1 MTRLPFAF
9 LFFALAAHAAEPP
22 ARPLG
27 VPGNIVAV
35 PVAAPGEVFVPPAIV
50 EIPEDKHGDMV
61 KLGRN
66 IVVHT
71 QRYARRFSGNGL
83 TCANCHLAEGRKPDA
98 APLWAAFLS
107 YPRLVGDAVQS
118 FEQRVQDCFR
128 LELNGM
134 GPPLD
139 SPEMQG
145 LVAYAQW
152 LATGAP
158 ARALLPGQGFPRFVA
173 PPEISSAR
181 GAQIYAAQC
190 ALCHGAD
197 GRGRAHADGKGYQFP
212 PLWGNDSYTAGSALI
227 APATAAAFI
236 QANMPPGRANAL
248 SDRDAADVAAFLAA
262 QDRPADPRLGWL
274 ARLKRWIDRRA
285 EQAS

>member
-1 MTRLPFAF
+1 MRY
-9 LFFALAAHAAEPP
+9 FALTLLFLTSATHAAEEP

-35 PVAAPGEVFVPPAIV
+35 PVASPGEVFVPPAIV

-66 IVVHT
+66 IVVNT
-71 QRYARRFSGNGL
+71 QHYARRFTGNGL
-83 TCANCHLAEGRKPDA
+83 TCANCHLSEGRKPDA
-98 APLWAAFLS
+98 APLWAAFLT
-107 YPRLVGDAVQS
+107 YPRLVGKEVQT

-128 LELNGM
+128 LELDGM

-152 LATGAP
+152 LASGAP
-158 ARALLPGQGFPRFVA
+158 ARVNLPGRGFPVFVL
-173 PPEISSAR
+173 PPGISSAR
-181 GAQIYAAQC
+181 GAQIYTAQC

-197 GRGRAHADGKGYQFP
+197 GRGRAHAKAKGYQFP
-212 PLWGNDSYTAGSALI
+212 PLWGNDSYTAGSALL
-227 APATAAAFI
+227 APDKAAAFI

-248 SDRDAADVAAFLAA
+248 SDREAADVAAFLAA
-262 QDRPADPRLGWL
+262 QDRPADPRLGWF
-274 ARLKRWIDRRA
+274 ARLKRWFDARTERV
-285 EQAS
+285 S